1 MLISLLAEW
10 GLESTCA
17 HVRVCVCMHVH
28 NASSISSQN
37 HHMRQVLL
45 LSPGTYISQVL
56 KYLCHDYV
64 PDTVLSG
71 TPILPESTRH
81 QNGEIED
88 RKVEIQ

>member
-1 MLISLLAEW
+1 
-10 GLESTCA
+10 
-17 HVRVCVCMHVH
+17 
-28 NASSISSQN
+28 
-37 HHMRQVLL
+37 MRQVLL
-45 LSPGTYISQVL
+45 LSPDTYISQVL

-71 TPILPESTRH
+71 TPILPESTGH